1 MLSSVLHAKL
11 ASLSVTS
18 SVFLFM
24 AVSYYLFER
33 HYKNALNATDVMIQ
47 KEYKLKEEVGQ

>member
-47 KEYKLKEEVGQ
+47 KEYKLKEEIKQ